1 MTASIEFYCCD
12 CGRGVVA
19 FGYHIPMERCNV
31 CAWIMQSVPL
41 EQRAIV
47 RERLGVTL
55 HTTPAPNR
63 TAPNTSRQG
72 SKPSRAGSTQQ
83 NNKKQNN
90 NGGIAE

>member
-1 MTASIEFYCCD
+1 
-12 CGRGVVA
+12 
-19 FGYHIPMERCNV
+19 
-31 CAWIMQSVPL
+31 MQSVPL

-55 HTTPAPNR
+55 HTTPAPAPNR